1 MGCVDGRGFVTVV
14 GAIWVVMILL
24 AGNGNGSIVR
34 NGSITPPFS
43 GSEINWVDNNGM
55 FLRSVNGAFA
65 FGFFAIGNE
74 TQFLL
79 SVWHIFSQRVVWI
92 ANRDSPV
99 QQMDTIVFSENGN
112 LHLELVGKS
121 IWSTET
127 AGKGVTAMMLQD
139 SGNLVLTNNES
150 QILWQSFEHPVDTL
164 LSDQPFRVGM
174 ELVSS
179 VGTNDMI
186 SVANYST
193 GIYNLKITSDDMIL
207 LANYSP
213 PQQYWSMR
221 KESRFITNN
230 AGSIYSAKLVGNSW
244 IVYDQKENL
253 LQQFV
258 FSQES
263 DRNIT
268 WAAVLGNDGSI
279 SFYKLPASSSDA
291 PVQQQ
296 QRIPDKYCDTPQPCQ
311 PYYICTSAK
320 TCQCPNVLDAGA
332 GCQPAIPPSCSLK
345 ISFKVIQG
353 VGYFANSFSLP
364 VSASTLAACQ
374 DSCQRNCSCIAFFFD
389 DKSSSCFQ
397 YSQLGSLKG
406 DESYSAYLK
415 VSAENGGGSGPGT
428 RTGKNKRTIIIV
440 IVIAVFTLSVI
451 GALVYAAF
459 KYHKRTTLP
468 EPVMENSEDD
478 DFFDGLSGMPIRYSY
493 KDLQTATNNFS
504 VKLGQGGFGSVY
516 QGILPDGSRIAVKKL
531 EGIGQG
537 KKEFRA
543 EVNIIGS
550 IHHVHLVRL
559 RGFCAEGTHRLLAYE
574 FMAKGSLD
582 RWIFPSDKE
591 GLSLDWEKRYNIA
604 IGTAKGL
611 AYLHEDCNAKIV
623 HCDIKPENVL
633 LDDNFVA
640 KVSDFGLAKLMTRE
654 QSLVCTTL
662 RGTRGYLAPE
672 WITNYAISEK
682 SDVYSYGIVLLEII
696 GGRKIFDPAE
706 GTEKAHFPSY
716 AFKKMEEGKLKDIL
730 DTRLH
735 YDDEDD
741 RVLTAVRVAL
751 WCIQEDMSLRP
762 SMAKVIQMLEG
773 LIEVPQPPIATAFGF
788 RLYSNF
794 LKATSGEASSSNPSD
809 CNSEALLSAVR
820 LSGPR

>member
-1 MGCVDGRGFVTVV
+1 MGCVDGRGFVNVV
-14 GAIWVVMILL
+14 GAIWVMLILL
-24 AGNGNGSIVR
+24 AGNSNCSIVG
-34 NGSITPPFS
+34 NSSITPPFN
-43 GSEINWVDNNGM
+43 GSEINWIDNDGM
-55 FLRSVNGAFA
+55 FLRSMNEAFA
-65 FGFFAIGNE
+65 FGFFRLGNG

-79 SVWHIFSQRVVWI
+79 SVWHIFSQRVIWI

-99 QQMDTIVFSENGN
+99 QEMDKIYFSDDGN
-112 LHLELVGKS
+112 LHLELNGMS
-121 IWSTET
+121 IWSTAT
-127 AGKGVTAMMLQD
+127 SGKGVTAMVLQD
-139 SGNLVLTNNES
+139 SGNLVLAGTRS
-150 QILWQSFEHPVDTL
+150 RILWQSFDHPVDTL
-164 LSDQPFRVGM
+164 LSDQSFRVGM
-174 ELVSS
+174 DLVSS
-179 VGTNDMI
+179 AGTG
-186 SVANYST
+186 NYST
-193 GIYNLKITSDDMIL
+193 GIYNLKITSDDMML

-221 KESRFITNN
+221 KESRFITNM
-230 AGSIYSAKLVGNSW
+230 AGRIYSAKLVRNSW
-244 IVYDQKENL
+244 SLYDQKENL
-253 LQQFV
+253 LVQFV
-258 FSQES
+258 VSQQS
-263 DRNIT
+263 DPNIT
-268 WAAVLGNDGSI
+268 WAAVLGNDGFI
-279 SFYKLPASSSDA
+279 SFFKLTKSPDASA
-291 PVQQQ
+291 PQP
-296 QRIPDKYCDTPQPCQ
+296 QRIPDKDCDTPQPCQ
-311 PYYICTSAK
+311 PYYICTSPK
-320 TCQCPNVLDAGA
+320 TCQCPNVLDSGS
-332 GCQPAIPPSCSLK
+332 GCQPAIPTGCSSK
-345 ISFKVIQG
+345 TSFKVVKG
-353 VGYFANSFSLP
+353 VGYFANSFSSP
-364 VSASTLAACQ
+364 ASSTLAACQ
-374 DSCQRNCSCIAFFFD
+374 DSCQSNCSCIAFFFD
-389 DKSSSCFQ
+389 NKSSSCFQ
-397 YSQLGSLKG
+397 YSQLGSLNG
-406 DESYSAYLK
+406 EGSYSAYLK
-415 VSAENGGGSGPGT
+415 VSDENGAGSGSGT
-428 RTGKNKRTIIIV
+428 RSSKNKHTIIIV
-440 IVIAVFTLSVI
+440 TVIAFFTLSLI
-451 GALVYAAF
+451 GVLVYAAF
-459 KYHKRTTLP
+459 KYHKKTALS

-478 DFFDGLSGMPIRYSY
+478 DFLDSLSGMPIRYSY
-493 KDLQTATNNFS
+493 KELQTATNNFA
-504 VKLGQGGFGSVY
+504 VKLGHGGFGSVY

-559 RGFCAEGTHRLLAYE
+559 RGFCAEGTHRLLAYD
-574 FMAKGSLD
+574 FMSKGSLD
-582 RWIFPSDKE
+582 RWIFSSDKE
-591 GLSLDWEKRYNIA
+591 GPSLDWEKRYNIA

-730 DTRLH
+730 DGRLH
-735 YDDEDD
+735 YDDEDE

-794 LKATSGEASSSNPSD
+794 LKSASGEASSSNPSD